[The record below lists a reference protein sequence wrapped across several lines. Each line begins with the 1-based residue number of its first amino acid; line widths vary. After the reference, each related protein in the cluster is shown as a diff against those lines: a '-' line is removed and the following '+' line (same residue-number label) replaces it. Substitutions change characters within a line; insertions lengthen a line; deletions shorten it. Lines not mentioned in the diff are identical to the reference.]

1 MTVIC
6 TGRIGSRTVTHR
18 HLRHHPVT
26 NVSGI
31 GPGQPKL
38 SGAVFADAKRGRTAM
53 VLGRDQVVRGC
64 RLRGASRAR
73 RFHEKPNIRWASR
86 LGRAGNYPPPGHDPR
101 RARVWATGGRAP
113 PAAPWITYLPLV
125 ALVALEASAADV
137 VSVVVVVLDEA
148 IAEVSVAAG
157 AVVSTG
163 AASVDSVE
171 VEVSS
176 LALLLQAASP
186 RTSAVAAIPVTSL
199 RIVTPL

>member
-1 MTVIC
+1 
-6 TGRIGSRTVTHR
+6 
-18 HLRHHPVT
+18 
-26 NVSGI
+26 
-31 GPGQPKL
+31 
-38 SGAVFADAKRGRTAM
+38 
-53 VLGRDQVVRGC
+53 
-64 RLRGASRAR
+64 
-73 RFHEKPNIRWASR
+73 
-86 LGRAGNYPPPGHDPR
+86 
-101 RARVWATGGRAP
+101 VWATGGRAP

-125 ALVALEASAADV
+125 ALVASAADV